1 MIWPSGREIAAFRD
15 RKPPAMKPI
24 LLVCLALLWAHLLIL
39 PTRCAG
45 AETEDAKLEAF
56 FRGYLDRL
64 FEQEPLTAT
73 RLGEHKFDN
82 KLDDLSPEAR
92 AARVERDRQA
102 LAELPKQVD
111 YTALSRDGQV
121 DFEIFRH
128 NLETSVWLAENFKPF
143 EEDPR
148 VWVGYATDGVYLLFT
163 QSTLPFEQNLQ
174 NAMARVE
181 EVPRIVA
188 SAKQAITNPPRV
200 VVETAI
206 RQTQGAIDFYT
217 QVPETSGSVFMI
229 GGIADGE
236 VPRLEEGAKKAAAAL
251 KDFYTFLNE
260 EVLPRAGENWRI
272 GAEKFSKK
280 LELELDAGLTAE
292 EVLAEAHKEAERVER
307 EMAVV
312 ARLLWAELFPGAVLP
327 PDDEPGRREL
337 IGRVLSK
344 IGENRST
351 AATVVNDVK
360 ATADEIKAFL
370 RRQAILPLPE
380 PDQCRIVEMPE
391 FQRGN
396 STAYLNPAPPLDPRG
411 SSEYAVSPPPA
422 DWTDEQVESYF
433 REYNNEM
440 LRILTIHE
448 AYPGHYVQLEYS
460 NRCPSL
466 IRKVLSSGTFAEGWA
481 VYTEQMMLDQ
491 GYGGGDLKLRMQ
503 QLKFYLRAVVNAIL
517 DHEMHAG
524 EMTDEEARELLMGRA
539 FQTEGEALGKI
550 IRAKQSSAQLSTYF
564 VGRTAFYRLR
574 QSLQREL
581 GESFRLD
588 RFHEA
593 TLSHGTLPVK
603 YLPELVRGSL
613 KVEAK

>member
-1 MIWPSGREIAAFRD
+1 
-15 RKPPAMKPI
+15 MKPI
-24 LLVCLALLWAHLLIL
+24 LLACLALFLAHPRML
-39 PTRCAG
+39 PARSAG
-45 AETEDAKLEAF
+45 AETEDVKLEAF
-56 FRGYLDRL
+56 FRGYLARL
-64 FEQEPLTAT
+64 FEQEPLAAT

-102 LAELPKQVD
+102 LAELPNQVD

-121 DFEIFRH
+121 DFEILRH
-128 NLETSVWLAENFKPF
+128 NLETSIWLAENFKPF

-163 QSTLPFEQNLQ
+163 QSSLPYEQNLE

-188 SAKQAITNPPRV
+188 SAKQAITKPPRV
-200 VVETAI
+200 MVETAI

-217 QVPETSGSVFMI
+217 QVPASSGNVFEV
-229 GGIADGE
+229 GGVAEGE
-236 VPRLEEGAKKAAAAL
+236 APRLEKGAKKAAAAL
-251 KDFYTFLNE
+251 REFHTFLNE
-260 EVLPRAGENWRI
+260 EVLPRSGENWRI
-272 GAEKFSKK
+272 GSEKFAKK

-292 EVLAEAHKEAERVER
+292 EVLAEARKEAERVDR

-312 ARLLWAELFPGAVLP
+312 ARLLWSDLFPGEVLP
-327 PDDEPGRREL
+327 PDDEAGRRVL

-351 AATVVNDVK
+351 AETVVNDVK
-360 ATADEIKAFL
+360 ATADEIKSFL

-396 STAYLNPAPPLDPRG
+396 STAYLNPAPPLDPKG

-581 GESFRLD
+581 SESFRLD

-603 YLPELVRGSL
+603 YLPELVRRSL
-613 KVEAK
+613 KAEAK